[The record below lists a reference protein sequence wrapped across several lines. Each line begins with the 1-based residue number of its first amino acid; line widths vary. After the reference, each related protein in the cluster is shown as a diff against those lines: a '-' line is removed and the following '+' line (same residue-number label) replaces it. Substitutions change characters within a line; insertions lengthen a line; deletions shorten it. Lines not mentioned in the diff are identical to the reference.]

1 MLLSEPSGQLTF
13 FIPGTPKPQGSKTI
27 VNGRMIEANT
37 GLRDW
42 RHVITMYARQAKG
55 RSQPWPATGPVA
67 LTADFHFRRPK
78 SHYGT
83 GKNAGRLKKNAPR
96 YVTSTPDL
104 DKLMRALGDGLKDA
118 GVVQDDSL
126 IVAEHITKIYHDEP
140 GVLVIVSMIEPTER
154 KDDEGNR

>member
-1 MLLSEPSGQLTF
+1 MTLLSDAEGSLTF

-55 RSQPWPATGPVA
+55 RSQSWPATGPVA
-67 LTADFHFRRPK
+67 LTADFHFSRPK

-83 GKNAGRLKKNAPR
+83 GKNAGKVKPNAPR
-96 YVTSTPDL
+96 YVTTTPDL

-126 IVAEHITKIYHDEP
+126 IVVEHITKVYHDDP
-140 GVLVIVSMIEPTER
+140 GVLVIIQQI
-154 KDDEGNR
+154 K